1 MTNPVYIVCIL
12 VLIIWLAAFAVI
24 KSGTLD
30 KLLRNVLCNLKAAW
44 KYHTGRSPNATNID
58 DLLCTASANSMQMAA
73 ISEALRLAARN
84 ASGSIT
90 GYACQCMNDWAG
102 RGLHTLSEI
111 FEADIAQNGLL
122 PAT

>member
-12 VLIIWLAAFAVI
+12 VHITWLAAFAVI

-58 DLLCTASANSMQMAA
+58 DLLCAAAVNKMQMAA
-73 ISEALRLAARN
+73 ISEAIRCAAKN
-84 ASGSIT
+84 AGGSIT
-90 GYACQCMNDWAG
+90 GYACQCLKDWAG
-102 RGLHTLSEI
+102 RGLHTISEI
-111 FEADIAQNGLL
+111 FEADIAQSDLL